1 MKIVIDIPEQRYHSL
16 QECAVA
22 VTDEI
27 HKAVLNGMPL
37 PEDAEIL
44 TAEAYSDL
52 CLRASHERKEGFWD
66 VYTDCEGKRTY
77 YTCPFCKNKTN
88 HFMYEPKYCDE
99 CGARLKREGSEADA
113 KEL

>member
-1 MKIVIDIPEQRYHSL
+1 MKIVVDVPDEEYESYALAITFGMGNTAIRRILNGTPIPE
-16 QECAVA
+16 
-22 VTDEI
+22 
-27 HKAVLNGMPL
+27 G
-37 PEDAEIL
+37 AEIL

-88 HFMYEPKYCDE
+88 HFMYEPKYCDK
-99 CGARLKREGSEADA
+99 CGARLKIEGSDSGAVD
-113 KEL
+113 

>member
-1 MKIVIDIPEQRYHSL
+1 MKVVIELSKEDMESYKNAMRRGFGNSATRKI
-16 QECAVA
+16 
-22 VTDEI
+22 I
-27 HKAVLNGMPL
+27 NGTPL

-88 HFMYEPKYCDE
+88 HFMYEPKYCDK
-99 CGARLKREGSEADA
+99 CGARLKKEGAEG
-113 KEL
+113 